1 MVVEGH
7 AVSHRCSESSS
18 QWEGL
23 WREGR
28 IKIFIL
34 LLGLKE
40 PAALAA
46 VDSCNP
52 GDRYSCNPRDPYL
65 TGVTRGLREVEG
77 TSKKKGQ
84 ERRGLC
90 AHRSLL
96 RAFQSWKY
104 TGTGLSMSSR
114 QLSIPVSESHV
125 LPEVAGMGYFVTVSR
140 P

>member
-7 AVSHRCSESSS
+7 TVSHRCSESSS

-46 VDSCNP
+46 VDSYNP
-52 GDRYSCNPRDPYL
+52 GDCYSCNPRDRYL

-77 TSKKKGQ
+77 TSKK
-84 ERRGLC
+84 ERLGEKRTLC
-90 AHRSLL
+90 
-96 RAFQSWKY
+96 
-104 TGTGLSMSSR
+104 SSELA
-114 QLSIPVSESHV
+114 QSIPE
-125 LPEVAGMGYFVTVSR
+125 LEVHREGAKCELSATQYTCV
-140 P
+140 